1 LKATF
6 VDASREAA
14 DIVKNNAK
22 KTGLFERSVV
32 LATDYKAFIRGN
44 VGRARFDIVFLDP
57 PYESDFVEDAI
68 ERLKRADMLEEGCVI
83 ICESDRKEPFSSEG
97 FVLRRHAR
105 YGKIYVT
112 VLEKQN
118 GEEQE

>member
-1 LKATF
+1 
-6 VDASREAA
+6 
-14 DIVKNNAK
+14 
-22 KTGLFERSVV
+22 
-32 LATDYKAFIRGN
+32 
-44 VGRARFDIVFLDP
+44 
-57 PYESDFVEDAI
+57 
-68 ERLKRADMLEEGCVI
+68 VI